1 MVYLITQKLDNGY
14 KVHTLGSDFNVTKEE
29 VETAVK
35 NGQAYFKA
43 NKPVENMAQLDRVLT
58 KA

>member
-1 MVYLITQKLDNGY
+1 MVYVIKQKLDNGY

-29 VETAVK
+29 VETVIK
-35 NGQAYFKA
+35 NGLAYFKA
-43 NKPVENMAQLDRVLT
+43 NKPVETIAQLDRVLT